1 MTPFLKMH
9 GLGNDFVVFDARNQ
23 SISLSRAL
31 ARGVADR
38 RLGIG
43 CDQVIV
49 IENGA
54 NGADA
59 LMRIY
64 NADGGQVESCGNA
77 ARCVG
82 YLLME
87 ETGRDSV
94 RLDTEGGLLVC
105 SASDGQVTVNMGAPR
120 FDWRDIPLAH
130 DMDTNAFT
138 IHLDERRKGVG
149 EIAGSAVSM
158 GNPHFVVFV
167 ENAETAPVS
176 ELGVAIERHAMF
188 PERTNVEFAE
198 VMASDRLRMRVWE
211 RGAGI
216 THACGTGACAS
227 AVAAQRRGLCGKK
240 VDVLLDGGTLTIEW
254 QGGDAP
260 VFMTGPSALSFR
272 GEIDLGALA

>member
-9 GLGNDFVVFDARNQ
+9 GLGNDFVVFDARMRP
-23 SISLSRAL
+23 ISLSRAGAQAL
-31 ARGVADR
+31 ADR

-49 IENGA
+49 IEKSA

-59 LMRIY
+59 RMRIY
-64 NADGGQVESCGNA
+64 NADGGEVESCGNA

-82 YLLME
+82 NLLIE
-87 ETGRDSV
+87 ETGRDAV
-94 RLDTEGGLLVC
+94 RLDTKGGPLEC
-105 SASDGQVTVNMGAPR
+105 RAAGGRITVDMGAPHL
-120 FDWRDIPLAH
+120 DWRDIPLSNAV
-130 DMDTNAFT
+130 DTASFT
-138 IHLDERRKGVG
+138 IDLDDRP
-149 EIAGSAVSM
+149 ITGSAVSM
-158 GNPHFVVFV
+158 GNPHFVVFM
-167 ENAETAPVS
+167 ENAETAPVA

-188 PERTNVEFAE
+188 PERTNAEFVE

-211 RGAGI
+211 RGAGV
-216 THACGTGACAS
+216 TLACGTGACAS

-260 VFMTGPSALSFR
+260 VLMTGPAALSFR
-272 GEIDLGALA
+272 GEIYLGALG